1 MSRRPTKQKPPPL
14 SDRQRATFRDEAFIK
29 ACEHLSEAE
38 IIANSN
44 VPRSSVH
51 AAYYAV
57 YHAATAILLTKRGD
71 PTLTTMPS
79 NHAEIR
85 HHFSAFVQRLAI
97 EKPAEADG
105 LREAGAIL
113 LERYAARQEGDYG
126 AAPFSGDEGKQSVA
140 RARRFFEIASKLFGL
155 SRADFE

>member
-1 MSRRPTKQKPPPL
+1 
-14 SDRQRATFRDEAFIK
+14 
-29 ACEHLSEAE
+29 
-38 IIANSN
+38 
-44 VPRSSVH
+44 VH

-71 PTLTTMPS
+71 LTLTAMPS

-85 HHFSAFVQRLAI
+85 HHFSALVQRLAI
-97 EKPAEADG
+97 ENPAEADD

-126 AAPFSGDEGKQSVA
+126 AAPFSGDDVKQSVA
-140 RARRFFEIASKLFGL
+140 RARRFFEIGRKLFGL
-155 SRADFE
+155 NRADFK